1 MEYWKRKAIDRLSD
15 YTAQKVALLNIPD
28 EIARMESEATSIRSA
43 TADSTPVKGGSSRRE
58 DMRLSN
64 IVNREEHKAMLERA
78 QYAVRAVDRGL
89 SVLSKEERHIIDV
102 MYIFREKRA
111 DERLMDEFG
120 LQERSSLYK
129 RINKALHHFTIAMYG
144 ATES

>member
-28 EIARMESEATSIRSA
+28 EIARLESEATSIRSA

-58 DMRLSN
+58 DMLLSN

-102 MYIFREKRA
+102 MYIFREKGA